1 MWFQCRNTESV
12 QLRIT
17 VPLIS
22 LSGRCELLMWSVVLF
37 GRFGSLHAQPTFRI
51 ESSDWQLVI
60 GPQPPTLQPCRERP
74 HALMPPCCI
83 FKSCLPRGHWP
94 HVHPVRRWEQVCAS
108 RAYRSCIMQN
118 LTAFIM
124 ILCICWAAVEKND
137 NISDLPMF
145 ILPLKSRSLSPD
157 YHHSRGSVLHSWP
170 LQLDRLLPHTVVQ
183 SQLQTRTCLHSASPA
198 DTRLHHLFQFV
209 CVAFILLCEA
219 SLVLWRGAIEIWAII
234 ISCGVI
240 TWCSNT
246 NTNQEDTYTQIYSCK
261 EFLFSLH
268 SSTDR

>member
-1 MWFQCRNTESV
+1 MWFQCRITESV

-94 HVHPVRRWEQVCAS
+94 HVHPVRRWEQVWAS

-137 NISDLPMF
+137 NISDLPIF
-145 ILPLKSRSLSPD
+145 ILPLKSRESFTRLSPQPRQRAPQLTAPTGPAASTHCGPITATD
-157 YHHSRGSVLHSWP
+157 QNLSSLCFPSRHSSSSPVSVCLCSVYSSVWSVLGPVERRYRNPSH
-170 LQLDRLLPHTVVQ
+170 
-183 SQLQTRTCLHSASPA
+183 
-198 DTRLHHLFQFV
+198 
-209 CVAFILLCEA
+209 
-219 SLVLWRGAIEIWAII
+219 
-234 ISCGVI
+234 
-240 TWCSNT
+240 
-246 NTNQEDTYTQIYSCK
+246 YY
-261 EFLFSLH
+261 
-268 SSTDR
+268 